1 MCLNKMA
8 GVQFS
13 GVTHCASASRAFYI
27 GWLEGIWFS
36 EMLLFCTVTGK
47 YTILIFI
54 EIHFQKI
61 SRDAAR

>member
-1 MCLNKMA
+1 MA

-13 GVTHCASASRAFYI
+13 GVTHCASTSRDVFI
-27 GWLEGIWFS
+27 GWLEGIWLS
-36 EMLLFCTVTGK
+36 EMLLFSTVTGK